1 MAAADEAAPLLDD
14 RSFARLQAVVR
25 ERCGIVLGAN
35 KRQLCQTRLLRRLRL
50 LGLRTFAE
58 YLAVLDDPHA
68 REQDELI
75 NAITTNV
82 TSFYREP
89 HHFEWLAQRALPA
102 LAHERGRTRL
112 RLWSAGCSSGE
123 EPWTL
128 AMTVAEARL
137 PAGWDVKI
145 LGTDID
151 TQVLATAEAGVYA
164 DARLD
169 RLSAARRKQ
178 HFVRGAGGW
187 EVAPHLRAMVRFR
200 ELNLFDAWP
209 MSQPFDVIFCRN
221 VIIYFDKDTQ
231 RSLFTRIAPLQRPG
245 DVLILGHSESLL
257 QVSDAWT
264 LMGKTIY
271 RKSGS

>member
-1 MAAADEAAPLLDD
+1 MAADDEVAPRLDD

-25 ERCGIVLGAN
+25 ERCGIVLGTN

-68 REQDELI
+68 REQDELV

-102 LAHERGRTRL
+102 LARERGRTRL

-151 TQVLATAEAGVYA
+151 TQVLATAEAGVYP
-164 DARLD
+164 DARLE
-169 RLSAARRKQ
+169 RVSPARRKQ
-178 HFVRGAGGW
+178 HFVRGSGGW
-187 EVAPHLRAMVRFR
+187 QVAPQLRAMVRFR

-221 VIIYFDKDTQ
+221 VIIYFDAEAKHRLVQ
-231 RSLFTRIAPLQRPG
+231 RFTGALLPG
-245 DVLILGHSESLL
+245 GHLVLGHSESLL
-257 QVSDAWT
+257 REVPGLAAA
-264 LMGKTIY
+264 GKTVY
-271 RKSGS
+271 QRAPK